1 MCCII
6 HQILSQND
14 RGVFLAWNIDALY
27 YKPLK
32 FKLWFQ
38 QQKNGQLHWFVWS
51 NTYIKQWNIFYNYTL
66 SLTKHF
72 ENHHLIQ

>member
-32 FKLWFQ
+32 FKL
-38 QQKNGQLHWFVWS
+38 
-51 NTYIKQWNIFYNYTL
+51 
-66 SLTKHF
+66 
-72 ENHHLIQ
+72 